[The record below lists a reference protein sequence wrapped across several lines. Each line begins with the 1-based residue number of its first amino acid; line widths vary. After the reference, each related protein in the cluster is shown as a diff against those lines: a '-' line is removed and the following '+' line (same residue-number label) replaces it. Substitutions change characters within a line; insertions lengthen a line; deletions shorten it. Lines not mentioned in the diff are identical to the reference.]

1 MQKSSNESY
10 IQNGYQEA
18 IRKLLLH
25 NSVKLQGKNG
35 LEWSGKFLQKGNL
48 QSLDEYCDN
57 AKRPDV
63 KLGHYMNTKI
73 GCPNPSLAI
82 IWALESIALT
92 EN

>member
-1 MQKSSNESY
+1 M
-10 IQNGYQEA
+10 
-18 IRKLLLH
+18 LLH

-35 LEWSGKFLQKGNL
+35 LEWSGKFLKKGNL

-73 GCPNPSLAI
+73 GCPDPKLIQWVVHYKYFHKTTAQS
-82 IWALESIALT
+82 
-92 EN
+92 

>member
-1 MQKSSNESY
+1 MLTWGVDN

-25 NSVKLQGKNG
+25 NSVKLQSKNKF
-35 LEWSGKFLQKGNL
+35 EWSGKFLQKGNL

-73 GCPNPSLAI
+73 GDWLPWPKINTVGGPL
-82 IWALESIALT
+82 
-92 EN
+92 